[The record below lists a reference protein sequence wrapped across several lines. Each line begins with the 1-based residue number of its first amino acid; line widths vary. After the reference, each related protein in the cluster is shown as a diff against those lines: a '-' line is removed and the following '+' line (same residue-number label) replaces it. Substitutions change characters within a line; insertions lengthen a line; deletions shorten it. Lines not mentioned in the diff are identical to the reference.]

1 MSDLPTLEA
10 FDVPDAVAR
19 MLDQPA
25 IWRQALVLFVRHFA
39 DWEAAWT
46 NCVGRDAEEV
56 QRVHALRSG
65 AANVGAKDL
74 AVVAGQLED
83 VLRHGGGQAASVDAL
98 RRQLREEYGRAWRAA
113 AAFCRHASPEA
124 MP

>member
-25 IWRQALVLFVRHFA
+25 IWRQAMALFVSHFA
-39 DWEAAWT
+39 DWGSSWMA
-46 NCVGRDAEEV
+46 CIGRDAEEV

-65 AANVGAKDL
+65 AANVGARHL
-74 AVVAGQLED
+74 ASLAGQLED
-83 VLRHGGGQAASVDAL
+83 ALRHGGGHGESVEML
-98 RRQLREEYGRAWRAA
+98 RRQLRDEYSRAWQEADV
-113 AAFCRHASPEA
+113 FCRRTYQDAAP
-124 MP
+124 